1 MAVLSYHHVTH
12 EVRWMCIFWSPRAQ
26 AQFPHCSRFL
36 LNYLGRFLNLRR
48 PYLILPSLCDTG
60 QGAQGLFRVPTC
72 FATPTTSPL
81 KKKMGQYAE
90 VPNGYDLLK
99 CFINQFPSLY
109 NRDNNYP
116 SHRDTTRTKWENT
129 RSKISRMK
137 QVLPTPSRF
146 SLPSDL
152 LVTAF
157 ICIKCACSNN
167 KTHPPWSYTLKIH
180 LQTCVPSFCPQKLIR
195 PCNVFGI

>member
-81 KKKMGQYAE
+81 KKKWVNMLKYLMVMTFWSASLTSFLLCIIGIIITHLIGTLRGLNEKILE
-90 VPNGYDLLK
+90 VKSLEWSKCYPPLLG
-99 CFINQFPSLY
+99 FPF
-109 NRDNNYP
+109 
-116 SHRDTTRTKWENT
+116 
-129 RSKISRMK
+129 
-137 QVLPTPSRF
+137 QVTF
-146 SLPSDL
+146 
-152 LVTAF
+152 
-157 ICIKCACSNN
+157 
-167 KTHPPWSYTLKIH
+167 
-180 LQTCVPSFCPQKLIR
+180 
-195 PCNVFGI
+195 